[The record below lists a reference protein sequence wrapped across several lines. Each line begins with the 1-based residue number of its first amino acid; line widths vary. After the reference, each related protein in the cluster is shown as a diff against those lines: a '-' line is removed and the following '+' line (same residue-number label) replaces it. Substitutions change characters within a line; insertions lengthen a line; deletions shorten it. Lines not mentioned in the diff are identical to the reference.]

1 MSCLAADLGRLYKP
15 VANFRTMKRSD
26 EDIDIQSQAELESIA
41 FELSIFE
48 LKCAE
53 EVQGLI
59 KSFDNASPED
69 VVNAIKAL
77 VAERD
82 SDLSSEASASVW
94 RLMMKLVGDRRYQ
107 EKVGLRVMV
116 EASLSKSLRVDLH
129 TLIAH
134 CVLILSNT
142 LSEGEGV
149 QDGRVIESVQL
160 LGDRISEASSFQKGR
175 AMAKL
180 VAKSLFRFKGLS
192 ELCCSL
198 WLSKLAIFYILP
210 FVSKE
215 VVKRHMPELLGAFHA
230 MVLAAKQQQPSSLH
244 MAATTFFL
252 SSMNEE
258 DFALQYPGG
267 EGSVQDALLKIL
279 KKGAD
284 AAAFMTSAVVAKL
297 SPKLNL
303 VLFATTGGLAG
314 ALRMLKSTKAEC
326 RSYGHDLF
334 LSLCERLS
342 ADPKAVAGAVNQ
354 LFDTLVVRSE
364 PAASRSA
371 AAACLISLTTSYPA
385 LASAVA
391 ASGDVT
397 VSKGMLEVAKYMD
410 KENDRACGIM
420 LGRALGCWIKVFSAL
435 GASGGG
441 EVEAG
446 NPLLN
451 SALKQKVEGALKAA
465 KGTLPALLALSEA
478 IPEGSS
484 SCSRNRM
491 LSSSPIGAGFA
502 GKPACI
508 PFKTQV
514 Y

>member
-1 MSCLAADLGRLYKP
+1 
-15 VANFRTMKRSD
+15 
-26 EDIDIQSQAELESIA
+26 
-41 FELSIFE
+41 
-48 LKCAE
+48 
-53 EVQGLI
+53 
-59 KSFDNASPED
+59 
-69 VVNAIKAL
+69 
-77 VAERD
+77 
-82 SDLSSEASASVW
+82 
-94 RLMMKLVGDRRYQ
+94 
-107 EKVGLRVMV
+107 
-116 EASLSKSLRVDLH
+116 
-129 TLIAH
+129 
-134 CVLILSNT
+134 
-142 LSEGEGV
+142 
-149 QDGRVIESVQL
+149 
-160 LGDRISEASSFQKGR
+160 
-175 AMAKL
+175 
-180 VAKSLFRFKGLS
+180 
-192 ELCCSL
+192 
-198 WLSKLAIFYILP
+198 IFYILP

-371 AAACLISLTTSYPA
+371 A
-385 LASAVA
+385 
-391 ASGDVT
+391 
-397 VSKGMLEVAKYMD
+397 
-410 KENDRACGIM
+410 
-420 LGRALGCWIKVFSAL
+420 
-435 GASGGG
+435 
-441 EVEAG
+441 
-446 NPLLN
+446 
-451 SALKQKVEGALKAA
+451 
-465 KGTLPALLALSEA
+465 
-478 IPEGSS
+478 
-484 SCSRNRM
+484 
-491 LSSSPIGAGFA
+491 
-502 GKPACI
+502 
-508 PFKTQV
+508 
-514 Y
+514 